1 MDIKSLTLL
10 KAPSN
15 KGLYDLF
22 NPQIIRTPSSD
33 LTEYIVQKGE
43 EMRIDLVMLSMYD
56 EDRTVLENIDII
68 CFINDLDNPLNIYT
82 GQKLYYPP
90 SAQLDSYRILVN
102 QKNST
107 SQVKNKLAVPNKTT
121 RKDNNRSKY
130 VENGYSLPPVVLNTP
145 QAPVRLEGQ
154 SILVGGVSKN

>member
-10 KAPSN
+10 TRPRN
-15 KGLYDLF
+15 GFYDLF
-22 NPQIIRTPSSD
+22 NPQILRTPSSD
-33 LTEYIVQKGE
+33 MEEYIVQKGE

-56 EDRTVLENIDII
+56 EDRSVLENIDII
-68 CFINDLDNPLNIYT
+68 CFINDLDNPLNIFP
-82 GQKLYYPP
+82 GQKIYYPP
-90 SAQLDSYRILVN
+90 YSQLDSYRILVN

-121 RKDNNRSKY
+121 RKDNKRSKY

-145 QAPVRLEGQ
+145 QAPVRLEGD

>member
-10 KAPSN
+10 TRPRN
-15 KGLYDLF
+15 GFYDLF
-22 NPQIIRTPSSD
+22 NPQILRTPSSD
-33 LTEYIVQKGE
+33 MEEYIVQKGE

-56 EDRTVLENIDII
+56 EDKSVLENIDII
-68 CFINDLDNPLNIYT
+68 CFINDLDNPLNIFP
-82 GQKLYYPP
+82 GQKIYYPP
-90 SAQLDSYRILVN
+90 YSQLDSYRILVN

-121 RKDNNRSKY
+121 RKDNKRSKY

-145 QAPVRLEGQ
+145 QAPVRLEGD

>member
-10 KAPSN
+10 TRPRN
-15 KGLYDLF
+15 GFYDLF
-22 NPQIIRTPSSD
+22 NPQILRTPSSD
-33 LTEYIVQKGE
+33 MEEYIVQKGE

-56 EDRTVLENIDII
+56 EDKSVLENIDII
-68 CFINDLDNPLNIYT
+68 CFINDLDNPLNIFP
-82 GQKLYYPP
+82 GQKIYYPP
-90 SAQLDSYRILVN
+90 YSQLDSYRILVN

-121 RKDNNRSKY
+121 RKDNKRSKY

-145 QAPVRLEGQ
+145 QSPVRLEGD